1 MKSLLQQQLKLWIFP
16 VIVLLAVNYIYFFP
30 VLQGEVI
37 TQDDIMM
44 GLAKGKEI
52 REYREA
58 TGEEPLWTNSMFSG
72 MPTFQIST
80 EYPNNWLSVFQK
92 ALSYVGGKP
101 SSIFIIAALM
111 IGFYFLLLS
120 YKVNPWLSVVGSIGF
135 GFSAF
140 FIISFAAGHNSKV
153 RTAAY
158 MAPLI
163 MGVLLAYRGR
173 LLAGFALTALFLGMS
188 INSGHYQITFYTGI
202 LVLCIV
208 GAYFADAIKNKALPV
223 FVKQSLVL
231 AAAAILA
238 IGPNVG
244 NLWSTYAYTQETMRG
259 GSSELTSKE
268 ESKGGLDFDY
278 AMMWSYG
285 VGETFNLV
293 VPDLMGGGAKQSY
306 SDLESIDFL
315 TRATGNEKNAE
326 QAAAYFMYWG
336 DQSLVNGGYYVGAVI
351 FFLFVFGLLVIKGVT
366 RNWALAAMVLG
377 LFLAWGE
384 HFEAFNRFM
393 FDYVPLFNKFRVPS
407 MALVILF
414 LIIPFIGILGVDKLL
429 KGEEGQ
435 AYFKKKL
442 LQAFY
447 IGGGLALGLALIG
460 PFLFGFEG
468 PDDVSRIARTFGID
482 PNGQQAGFVN
492 ELAELLQEDRKS
504 LMRSSA
510 FTSFIFIALTFVV
523 LWFYNLKKLK
533 LAPALAALVVLVIT
547 DLWLFDRDQLGDDE
561 FVSERT
567 FNKTFAASDAD
578 RIILKDTDIHY
589 RVFNATANLTS
600 DSYTSYYHKNI
611 GGYHGAKLMRYQD
624 LIENQLAV
632 GNFECLNMLN
642 AKWIIQAQQG
652 GPKQAIPNPRAC
664 GNAWTV
670 DSIIWAAD
678 ADAEMEALS
687 NFNANR
693 TVVIDERFRDYVG
706 NIKPNRAG
714 DEIILTKYD
723 PKEMVYKAIITGNED
738 VVVFSEIFYEAPSQ
752 QWFAYIDGEKVDHIR
767 VNYLLRGLKVPVGEH
782 EIVFKFEPATYF
794 KGEAIDLT
802 FSILLVLALSG
813 AAAMELRKKKN
824 TEEETTKTA
833 E

>member
-1 MKSLLQQQLKLWIFP
+1 MKSLLQQQLKLWVFP

-30 VLQGEVI
+30 VLQGDVI

-44 GLAKGKEI
+44 GKAKGKEI
-52 REYREA
+52 RDYREA

-80 EYPNNWLSVFQK
+80 EYPNNWLNVFQK
-92 ALSYVGGKP
+92 ALRFIGGTP
-101 SSIFIIAALM
+101 SSIYIIAALM
-111 IGFYFLLLS
+111 IGFYFFLLS
-120 YKVNPWLSVVGSIGF
+120 FKVNPWLSVIGSIGF

-163 MGVLLAYRGR
+163 MGVLLAYRGK
-173 LLAGFALTALFLGMS
+173 LLAGFALTALFLGLS

-202 LVLCIV
+202 LVICIS
-208 GAYFADAIKNKALPV
+208 GAYLVQAIKNKALPV
-223 FVKQSLVL
+223 FIKQSLVL

-244 NLWSTYAYTQETMRG
+244 NLWSTYSYTQETMRG
-259 GSSELTSKE
+259 GSSELTAKE

-278 AMMWSYG
+278 AMNWSYG
-285 VGETFNLV
+285 VGETFNLM

-315 TRATGNEKNAE
+315 TRVTGNEKNAE

-351 FFLFVFGLLVIKGVT
+351 FFLFIFGLLVVKGVT
-366 RNWALAAMVLG
+366 RNWAVAATILG

-429 KGEEGQ
+429 KGAEGQ
-435 AYFKKKL
+435 AYFKKKIL
-442 LQAFY
+442 YAFY
-447 IGGGLALGLALIG
+447 ISGGLALVLALIG
-460 PFLFGFEG
+460 PFLFSFEG
-468 PDDVSRIARTFGID
+468 PDDINRIARTFGID
-482 PNGQQAGFVN
+482 PNGQQAGIVN
-492 ELAELLQEDRKS
+492 ELADLLQEDRKS
-504 LMRSSA
+504 ILRSSA
-510 FTSFIFIALTFVV
+510 FTSFFYMSLTFVV
-523 LWFYNLKKLK
+523 LWLYNMKKLK
-533 LAPALAALVVLVIT
+533 LVPALVALVVLVLA
-547 DLWLFDRDQLGDDE
+547 DLWIFDRDQLGDEE
-561 FVSERT
+561 FVSERQ
-567 FNKTFAASDAD
+567 FNKSFAASDAD

-589 RVFNATANLTS
+589 RVYNATANLTS

-624 LIENQLAV
+624 LIENQLSN

-652 GPKQAIPNPRAC
+652 GAKQAIPNPRAC

-670 DSIIWAAD
+670 DSIIWAQD
-678 ADAEMEALS
+678 ADAEMDALS
-687 NFNANR
+687 
-693 TVVIDERFRDYVG
+693 
-706 NIKPNRAG
+706 
-714 DEIILTKYD
+714 
-723 PKEMVYKAIITGNED
+723 
-738 VVVFSEIFYEAPSQ
+738 
-752 QWFAYIDGEKVDHIR
+752 
-767 VNYLLRGLKVPVGEH
+767 
-782 EIVFKFEPATYF
+782 KF
-794 KGEAIDLT
+794 
-802 FSILLVLALSG
+802 
-813 AAAMELRKKKN
+813 
-824 TEEETTKTA
+824 
-833 E
+833 